1 MPLPLI
7 PVAIFAAAAAA
18 VCIKKGYNATKNF
31 KNVKKYI
38 EDGNTIIST
47 NKATLNQ
54 HKDALNSSLTEY
66 GRLKLDVLSN
76 EINDFVTYFQQIKN
90 IEIIESEELNNLR
103 LGKFSN
109 AQLKDLIHNTEI
121 AIELSKGLAAG
132 AVGGGL
138 TALGA
143 YSGTMTLAAA
153 STGTAI
159 STLSGAA
166 ATNAT
171 LAWIGGG
178 TLAAGGFGVAGGM
191 MVLGGIVA
199 APTIL
204 ISGVIME
211 AKSKT
216 KLNEAKTHYEEAV
229 KYEKDVEIYIQQ
241 MNQISDV
248 INIAKEILSKTQNT
262 LRIEIDEMCNIFNAY
277 GYDYKSYPQNAQD
290 TIIKALK
297 YAQLVKAIID
307 TPILDADG
315 NLVTSKEY
323 FRKFDI

>member
-7 PVAIFAAAAAA
+7 PVAIAVAAAAA
-18 VCIKKGYNATKNF
+18 VGIKKGYNATKNF

-153 STGTAI
+153 STGTVI

-191 MVLGGIVA
+191 MVLG
-199 APTIL
+199 
-204 ISGVIME
+204 VIIE